1 MTAQVPDKYEYEG
14 KEYSIIAM
22 SDDIEFSPE
31 QYGLEPQ
38 YICTACWRGYAV
50 KYAIEDEKLLVKNL
64 FVSDSSSGFPNING
78 IEAESIGDIIFS
90 HMYRNIN
97 LQTEYT
103 GKIVMGN
110 GFIRD
115 YYIHM
120 GFQRA
125 WAYEKVIE
133 LIFEKGVLVN
143 VIDHSEKVKAIRAEI
158 EAGTREAKEDS
169 IPTFV
174 DKSFSLAMEDKVW
187 WIY

>member
-1 MTAQVPDKYEYEG
+1 MTAQIPDKYEYEG
-14 KEYSIIAM
+14 KEYSIVAM
-22 SDDIEFSPE
+22 TDDIEFTPE
-31 QYGLEPQ
+31 KYGLEPQ
-38 YICTACWRGYAV
+38 YTCTACWRGYAV
-50 KYAIEDEKLLVKNL
+50 KYSIENGKLMVKNL
-64 FVSDSSSGFPNING
+64 LVSDSSSGFPKING
-78 IEAESIGDIIFS
+78 IEAKSMGDIIFS
-90 HMYRNIN
+90 KIYKNIN
-97 LQTEYT
+97 LPIEYT
-103 GKIVMGN
+103 GKIVLGN
-110 GFIRD
+110 GFIWD

-174 DKSFSLAMEDKVW
+174 DKSFSLSLEDKAW